1 MEQIIFNVKQGSAS
15 FVISVVAIGIAI
27 FAVMIAFV
35 GEGNVRHVEIYLPE
49 QITQTVAFQ
58 GDGSIELVGVLGTGE
73 ANNPTLV
80 TRSGDFAYVLTV
92 RNDGDSP
99 HRLYIEGLEV
109 QTDLLMP
116 GDEDTITVIPKHP
129 GTYDYY
135 DKTETLNKL
144 GQLKVVQVVPRDAL
158 EE

>member
-1 MEQIIFNVKQGSAS
+1 MKKDVSLILSA
-15 FVISVVAIGIAI
+15 IAIGIAS
-27 FAVMIAFV
+27 FAVLIAFT

-49 QITQTVAFQ
+49 QIKQTVAFQ
-58 GDGSIELVGVLGTGE
+58 GDGSIDLTGVYGTSE
-73 ANNPTLV
+73 ANNPTLI
-80 TRSGDFAYVLTV
+80 TRSGDFAYILTV

-109 QTDLLMP
+109 QTTLLMP
-116 GDEDTITVIPKHP
+116 GDEDTITVIPKKP

-135 DKTETLNKL
+135 DKTNSLKKL

-158 EE
+158 E